1 MLADLLGSFLI
12 ESAAILLF
20 LGFVSKKLDIDI
32 SRFSAVTYA
41 IVLSLYTDDHGL
53 LIIATGL
60 FVISEIDR
68 IEFRIPDEFTKS
80 ALFVFTLMANGDWD
94 LLAIAWLWMA
104 VMYVLTFFLP
114 QAIGRGDVKLIGSL
128 ILATPWMVN
137 MAPAKFLLSLLLLS
151 SSLAL
156 PGAMRNRRKR
166 GQIAF
171 APAISGAALL
181 LFGIGVI

>member
-1 MLADLLGSFLI
+1 MLADPLGSFLI

-68 IEFRIPDEFTKS
+68 IQFRIPDVFTKS
-80 ALFVFTLMANGDWD
+80 ALFVFTVMANGDWD

-128 ILATPWMVN
+128 ILATHGWLTWRQPNFCFLSCYCRAPWRFL
-137 MAPAKFLLSLLLLS
+137 APCGIEGSEGKLPLPPPFQAQLYSFLE
-151 SSLAL
+151 
-156 PGAMRNRRKR
+156 
-166 GQIAF
+166 
-171 APAISGAALL
+171 
-181 LFGIGVI
+181 